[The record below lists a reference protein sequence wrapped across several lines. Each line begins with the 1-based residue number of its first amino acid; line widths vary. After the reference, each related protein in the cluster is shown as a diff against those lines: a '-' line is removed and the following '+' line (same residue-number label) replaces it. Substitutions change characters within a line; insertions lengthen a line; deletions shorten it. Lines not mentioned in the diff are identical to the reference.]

1 MLEDAAT
8 ASDPPTRPVTVFS
21 HRPPAASRSPP
32 VPHSPTFRGPTVRLA
47 PCPFWRSSVV
57 PPHPHPS
64 GAASSTRK
72 QTSGGQPVRCCKQRA
87 PPLSSTLEPPTP
99 IPQRSTQR
107 GSAREASRPVAT
119 ICVTITH
126 AVAHVDTRAVYRRV
140 AEGERAGKWA
150 ADCLALRHPSDRE
163 RVACE
168 RDAVRAMWTS

>member
-1 MLEDAAT
+1 M
-8 ASDPPTRPVTVFS
+8 
-21 HRPPAASRSPP
+21 
-32 VPHSPTFRGPTVRLA
+32 
-47 PCPFWRSSVV
+47 V

-72 QTSGGQPVRCCKQRA
+72 QTSGDQPVRRCERRA
-87 PPLSSTLEPPTP
+87 PPLCSTLEPPTP